1 MRTNKEV
8 LRGRTGNFLG
18 PKMGYKGGFDVSTFR
33 EERMLRRSRL
43 RVEAAQIEKAFDR
56 YVLTIPV
63 INMKLIVFYL
73 MPSSTQHNSNFN
85 FNLI

>member
-8 LRGRTGNFLG
+8 LRGRTGKFLG

-43 RVEAAQIEKAFDR
+43 RVEAAQIDKAFDR
-56 YVLTIPV
+56 YLLIIPL
-63 INMKLIVFYL
+63 INIFVTFFYFTKYTS
-73 MPSSTQHNSNFN
+73 M
-85 FNLI
+85 